1 MPLTR
6 NSGCKGTKKQRDS
19 THGARRI
26 LDGLIII
33 NQGAPTMATLVTET
47 AGLLAHRTL
56 IFELHIA
63 FQDANTKKED
73 APCGVSSL

>member
-19 THGARRI
+19 THDARRI

-33 NQGAPTMATLVTET
+33 NHEAPTLVVQCVET
-47 AGLLAHRTL
+47 AGLQAWCILF
-56 IFELHIA
+56 FELHCI
-63 FQDANTKKED
+63 FRDAKTKKED
-73 APCGVSSL
+73 SPCGVSSL